1 MLILKPLFTEK
12 TVAETSR
19 GRYAFLVKP
28 EATKTEVKNEVE
40 KMFGVK
46 VIKIQTIT
54 VHGKKYRSGKR
65 FLQKKRADGKK
76 AIVTLKSGQKIALF
90 DTVNP
95 EATQK

>member
-1 MLILKPLFTEK
+1 MLLLRPLFTEK

-46 VIKIQTIT
+46 VVKIQTIT
-54 VHGKKYRSGKR
+54 VHGKLYRTGKR
-65 FLQKKRADGKK
+65 FLQRRRENTKK

-95 EATQK
+95 AEPQK